1 MLRGFYSN
9 VRHLV
14 QMRHV
19 VLLALA
25 MCCASVIVT
34 TLPSHAGASS
44 LPGNQTVAT
53 PITPLIQFA
62 APGENTTTTQDGQEI
77 TCVGGPLGYIT
88 CPLIDITS
96 GTIKFIAAFLDV
108 IFNFQALSND
118 AMRSAWGVFVNLANI
133 MIGIA
138 FLIII
143 MSQATSMGISSY
155 GIKRTLPRIV
165 AAVIL
170 INMSFY
176 VCAFAIDVSNV
187 LGHNMMSFVSSLSEG
202 IESPPTSSSES
213 SEEQSSCSKVGGV
226 VGGATGGIIGA
237 AGGPVGIIAGT
248 AAGAF
253 FGSKVG
259 CTISLIAG
267 GLTGGITII
276 TVIIAVGLVAIFI
289 AFITTLALAIIRYVL
304 LIFLVVLAPLA
315 FAAWVLPNTEKY
327 FQKWWGMFSKLLMIY
342 PAVMFMFGAS
352 MFAADIVGSVLGNG
366 EFIKDL
372 FPESGA
378 ITVEAVKAVWAV
390 VQLFIIA
397 MPLFFI
403 PAMFKGMEGI
413 AGKMKAG
420 LSTVAKGASN
430 KYKGTTFGKYRQMQ
444 KAERK
449 ALIAGGQYEG
459 RAPHRKVRS
468 KLNRRLNASSR
479 FNSLSGGYGS
489 HRQTI
494 GENLRDERIS
504 KEAASFS
511 RRFSENQNVKGVGDS
526 ATLSAIAR
534 DDKKPEAMRRAALD
548 QLSDR
553 REVEELRQI
562 KQSIKGNDQLQK
574 SFNANFARNAS
585 KLDGAPDL
593 NPSHS
598 PDTGGWDA
606 FGKVSA
612 QSVAGMHDTTI
623 LQANREAVSKGSAHQ
638 INLANSYYTALSD
651 PMINTKLNNKQQA
664 AMQSYLGSLPKS
676 VWQPPVQQQQQA
688 QPQQSSQPQQQPTQH
703 QGKNFN
709 PPSGGSGLWTPSD
722 YRLKHSIRATGRMAI
737 QPMSIPEYEFCY
749 SGDDTV
755 YIGVMAQDVIAK
767 APEAVKEIG
776 GYLHVNYD
784 KLGIRMYR
792 K

>member
-53 PITPLIQFA
+53 PITPLVQFA

-226 VGGATGGIIGA
+226 IGGAIGGIVGTVGGPAGSVVGA
-237 AGGPVGIIAGT
+237 AGG
-248 AAGAF
+248 AF
-253 FGSKVG
+253 FGNKVG
-259 CTISLIAG
+259 CTIGLIAG
-267 GLTGGITII
+267 GLMGGITII

-315 FAAWVLPNTEKY
+315 FAAWVLPNTEKF

-378 ITVEAVKAVWAV
+378 ITADAVKAVWAV

-403 PAMFKGMEGI
+403 PAMFKGMDSITGGI
-413 AGKMKAG
+413 AGKIMNAQRRVGNAAKSGAKSGLKAG
-420 LSTVAKGASN
+420 AKKAAPYAKAAGLMALDKAGQGNGRLGSFIRRTRAKDRAIKQALAARKAGAQDEISEEATKVGMNSPRLRSLGGDRYDRYIGSEAAAGEKKKVEATIAAATSSGAADDLKGIASAFESAVRSGDSVGIKANAHILANGGAKGKDYLAEKLRSLDGQTLSHDTGTALNDALKSSYGDLVKGRADVAKS
-430 KYKGTTFGKYRQMQ
+430 F
-444 KAERK
+444 AEPT
-449 ALIAGGQYEG
+449 QDG
-459 RAPHRKVRS
+459 RSVFKMGDIS
-468 KLNRRLNASSR
+468 
-479 FNSLSGGYGS
+479 SLSAEQLAQQQASTIHDNIRRGVVIDQKVAHDVVMSSTLTTTGS
-489 HRQTI
+489 QTDYML
-494 GENLRDERIS
+494 E
-504 KEAASFS
+504 
-511 RRFSENQNVKGVGDS
+511 
-526 ATLSAIAR
+526 AIAR
-534 DDKKPEAMRRAALD
+534 NDTDTLRRLQGTTTLEEVPKAKPTSSLPEATRLIDPR
-548 QLSDR
+548 
-553 REVEELRQI
+553 
-562 KQSIKGNDQLQK
+562 
-574 SFNANFARNAS
+574 
-585 KLDGAPDL
+585 
-593 NPSHS
+593 
-598 PDTGGWDA
+598 TGKP
-606 FGKVSA
+606 F
-612 QSVAGMHDTTI
+612 
-623 LQANREAVSKGSAHQ
+623 
-638 INLANSYYTALSD
+638 
-651 PMINTKLNNKQQA
+651 
-664 AMQSYLGSLPKS
+664 
-676 VWQPPVQQQQQA
+676 
-688 QPQQSSQPQQQPTQH
+688 
-703 QGKNFN
+703 
-709 PPSGGSGLWTPSD
+709 
-722 YRLKHSIRATGRMAI
+722 
-737 QPMSIPEYEFCY
+737 
-749 SGDDTV
+749 
-755 YIGVMAQDVIAK
+755 
-767 APEAVKEIG
+767 
-776 GYLHVNYD
+776 
-784 KLGIRMYR
+784 
-792 K
+792 